1 MSDQGDR
8 SESDA
13 DVANFVQ
20 LFTTNERRIR
30 AFLFTLLCDRDSVDE
45 VMQNVST
52 VLWKKFDELEDPS
65 GFLKWAYVI
74 ARFEVLTYRRK
85 LARDRFV
92 LDEDLISTL
101 AEEYTADKHSLDAED
116 RIRYLSDCMSRLN
129 EPDRHLLL
137 SAYAGGIPINRVAE
151 KHSLPVNRLYKL
163 LGRLR
168 RKLKQCVETKLTPS
182 ETASIAKPIKK

>member
-1 MSDQGDR
+1 MNERGDR
-8 SESDA
+8 SGNDA
-13 DVANFVQ
+13 EVANFVQ

-30 AFLFTLLCDRDSVDE
+30 AFLFTLLGDRDSVDE

-52 VLWKKFDELEDPS
+52 VLWKKFNELEDPT

-74 ARFEVLTYRRK
+74 ARFEVLAYRRR

-92 LDEDLISTL
+92 LDEDLITTL
-101 AEEYTADKHSLDAED
+101 AEEYTGDNESLDIEE
-116 RIRYLSDCMSRLN
+116 RIRYLSDCLTRLEGN
-129 EPDRHLLL
+129 DRHLLIA
-137 SAYAGGIPINRVAE
+137 AYASGTPINRVAE

-168 RKLKQCVETKLTPS
+168 RRLKECVEMKLMPN
-182 ETASIAKPIKK
+182 

>member
-1 MSDQGDR
+1 MSNQGER
-8 SESDA
+8 SESEA

-20 LFTTNERRIR
+20 LFTTHERRIR

-52 VLWKKFDELEDPS
+52 VLWKKFDELDDPS

-85 LARDRFV
+85 LARDRLV
-92 LDEDLISTL
+92 LDEGLITTL
-101 AEEYTADKHSLDAED
+101 AEEYVSDDHALDVED
-116 RIRYLSDCMSRLN
+116 RIRYLSDCMSHLQ
-129 EPDRHLLL
+129 EPDRNLLV
-137 SAYAGGIPINRVAE
+137 SAYACGTPINRVAE
-151 KHSLPVNRLYKL
+151 KHSLSVNRLYKL

-168 RKLKQCVETKLTPS
+168 RALKQCVETKLKPS
-182 ETASIAKPIKK
+182 